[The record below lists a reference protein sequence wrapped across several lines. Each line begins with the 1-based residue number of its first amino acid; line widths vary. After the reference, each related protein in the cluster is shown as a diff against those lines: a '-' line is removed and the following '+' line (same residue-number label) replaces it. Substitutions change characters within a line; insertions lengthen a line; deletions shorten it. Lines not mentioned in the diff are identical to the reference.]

1 MRTENQVKSKINELT
16 MQKKM
21 LENRIATTPQEQSA
35 AAASLQMQIARL
47 EDMIIMLEWVLNEPT
62 GKYHA

>member
-1 MRTENQVKSKINELT
+1 MRTQNQIQSKINELT
-16 MQKKM
+16 VQRRA
-21 LENRIATTPQEQSA
+21 LESRQAPLAADDPQNVTLSA
-35 AAASLQMQIARL
+35 QISRL